1 MDINMMRATRALGHY
16 NVSEFAAA
24 KRQWQRIEGE
34 LATPL
39 RYTCALGGSHSHCV
53 RFKFS

>member
-1 MDINMMRATRALGHY
+1 MMRATRALGHY